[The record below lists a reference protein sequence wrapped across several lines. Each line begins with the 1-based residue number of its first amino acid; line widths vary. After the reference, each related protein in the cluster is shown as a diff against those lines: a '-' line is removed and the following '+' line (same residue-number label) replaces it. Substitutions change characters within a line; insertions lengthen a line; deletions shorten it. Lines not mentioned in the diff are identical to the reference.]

1 VERIETTEMGKL
13 AFLWEVIRKVWQ
25 AYWRDECLILS
36 AAISFCAIFSVIP
49 FLLLLFVFWGIFVG
63 SSDMLYTQIVQF
75 AKTLAPD
82 ISYEVL
88 EDIKTVVEHRSALGW
103 VGGLFLIWIFDV
115 VFYSI
120 AHAFDRIFGAGKRR
134 RYYRMKIASFAALL
148 MTCAVVY
155 FFIQLAVLAT
165 AIRSTNFMIG
175 GIDLSFYV
183 AKSLSF
189 PSLVY
194 MFLILMFTVM
204 FRIMPTT
211 QVRLPFALLGGVLFV
226 NLWYVAKIAFH
237 WYVENIA
244 VFNIIYGTLGTLI
257 VVVLWIYYS
266 ANILLLSAECI
277 SVGQDLWEKRTLDK
291 AGPEG

>member
-1 VERIETTEMGKL
+1 MRKL
-13 AFLWEVIRKVWQ
+13 AFLWEVIRRVWQ

-49 FLLLLFVFWGIFVG
+49 FFFLLFVFWGIFVG
-63 SSDMLYTQIVQF
+63 SSDLLYTQIVQF
-75 AKTLAPD
+75 ARTLAPD
-82 ISYEVL
+82 IGYEVL
-88 EDIKTVVEHRSALGW
+88 EDIRTVVEHRSALGW
-103 VGGLFLIWIFDV
+103 VGVFFLIWIFDV

-134 RYYRMKIASFAALL
+134 RYYRMKIASFAGLL
-148 MTCAVVY
+148 MTCVVVY
-155 FFIQLAVLAT
+155 SFIQLAVLAT
-165 AIRSTNFMIG
+165 AIRNTSLMVG

-189 PSLVY
+189 SYLVY
-194 MFLILMFTVM
+194 VFLIILFTVM

-211 QVRLPFALLGGVLFV
+211 QIRFPFALVGGVIFV

-244 VFNIIYGTLGTLI
+244 VFNIVYGTLGTLI
-257 VVVLWIYYS
+257 IVVLWIYYS
-266 ANILLLSAECI
+266 ANILLISAEFI

-291 AGPEG
+291 AGTGG